1 MNEQTFFHG
10 KVQNLKTVWIDNGDL
25 LPLILFHSKKFL
37 EMVRGAD
44 IHVNFSGQKGQII
57 VCPLGFFAY

>member
-1 MNEQTFFHG
+1 MNKYFFHG
-10 KVQNLKTVWIDNGDL
+10 KVQNCKTVWIDNGDL

>member
-1 MNEQTFFHG
+1 MDEQTFFHG

>member
-1 MNEQTFFHG
+1 MKKYFFSHG